1 MVDIMIQCS
10 RCKNLITNPGVS
22 FCPTCGNYLYE
33 KKEDFNSKETNSFN
47 YNFSN
52 IKNSSN
58 NNKSGKQIT
67 IKSKHIA
74 IVLLILSIVLIGGKF
89 FMSSN
94 TPSEDY
100 YFEGVNNKKE
110 DGSFEEIENEDKEK
124 DNNEVVVVTPP
135 IETKEE
141 NIDYSKL
148 NGVSKSGV
156 KPNKNN
162 KDETQIIHDK
172 QYFKQLKLDKENQ
185 VYDLINYD
193 SLSQKKGC
201 NSSVLAIENEI
212 ITNYG
217 IKAVNLCEMDTD
229 FANELK
235 DVVKYIYDTY
245 PNARN
250 HLTNLTLANVGD
262 ATYMASFM
270 PIFTFV
276 TSSNGGNYPI
286 GIKTQIY
293 LNSKYFLNVGKIN
306 NSVSYGA
313 KNGYFPP
320 NATKSSTVAHEFG
333 HYLSYVALLKHYNV
347 SQLTY
352 VLSSRTSRMYD
363 IYNDF
368 DKGIFSKKIIEE
380 AYEKFSKD
388 TSSNLGFD
396 NFRASISTY
405 AMAKDNKGNYIY
417 DETIAEAFH
426 DVYLNKTKAKS
437 ASRYIIY
444 VLNNKL

>member
-10 RCKNLITNPGVS
+10 RCKNLITKPGIS
-22 FCPTCGNYLYE
+22 FCPTCGMYLYE
-33 KKEDFNSKETNSFN
+33 KNDNASSNETNSYN

-52 IKNSSN
+52 ANNKSN
-58 NNKSGKQIT
+58 NNRSNKQIT
-67 IKSKHIA
+67 LKGSYVAVILI
-74 IVLLILSIVLIGGKF
+74 ILSLLLLVGK
-89 FMSSN
+89 MLMPSS
-94 TPSEDY
+94 TPETDY
-100 YFEGVNNKKE
+100 YFDGVNNQND
-110 DGSFEEIENEDKEK
+110 DGSFEKIENEDKEK
-124 DNNEVVVVTPP
+124 KDGEVVVVTPP
-135 IETKEE
+135 IEKQDE

-148 NGVSKSGV
+148 TGVSKSGV
-156 KPNKNN
+156 NPNKNN
-162 KDETQIIHDK
+162 RDETQIIHDK
-172 QYFKQLKLDKENQ
+172 QYFKQLKLDKDSQ
-185 VYDLINYD
+185 VFDLINYD
-193 SLSQKKGC
+193 SVSQKKGC
-201 NSSVLAIENEI
+201 SSSILNIENEI
-212 ITNYG
+212 INNYG
-217 IKAVNLCEMDTD
+217 IRAVNLCEMDIS
-229 FANELK
+229 FANELRN
-235 DVVKYIYDTY
+235 VAKYVYDTY

-293 LNSKYFLNVGKIN
+293 LNSKYFLNIGKIN

-333 HYLSYVALLKHYNV
+333 HYLSYVALLKYYNV

-352 VLSSRTSRMYD
+352 VMSSRSSRMYD

-368 DKGIFSKKIIEE
+368 DKGLFSKKIIEE
-380 AYEKFSKD
+380 AYNKFSKD
-388 TSSNLGFD
+388 TSSNIGFD

-426 DVYLNKTKAKS
+426 DVYLNNSKAKS
-437 ASRYIIY
+437 ASRYIVY
-444 VLNNKL
+444 VLNSKL